1 MRRSSN
7 EPRDHASLVRLIEA
21 AGVSPRVIQAFREV
35 DRGDFVPAG
44 TREAY
49 TDRPIEILERQTTS
63 QPSLIAHMID
73 AADLLPG
80 DRVLEVGTGFG
91 YQTALLAKLTGDVV
105 SIERHPSITES
116 ARSNLER
123 AQIGGVEL
131 VVGDGWKGV
140 PGKAPYEAIIVSAS
154 ADGLPQALAD
164 QLVEGGRLVIPLKSR
179 GGDEVWLCIR
189 RGERLVKAKMLT
201 PARFVPLVQGEV
213 SQSNE

>member
-7 EPRDHASLVRLIEA
+7 EPRDHASLVHLIEA

-35 DRGDFVPAG
+35 DRSDFVPAG

-49 TDRPIEILERQTTS
+49 ADRPIEILEHQTTS

-105 SIERHPSITES
+105 SIERHPSITDA

-123 AQIGGVEL
+123 AGIAGVEL

-140 PGKAPYEAIIVSAS
+140 PDKAPYEAIIVSAS

-164 QLVEGGRLVIPLKSR
+164 QLADGGRLVIPLKGR

-189 RGERLVKAKMLT
+189 RGERLVKATMLT

>member
-1 MRRSSN
+1 MRRSSS
-7 EPRDHASLVRLIEA
+7 EPRDHASLVRLIEGT
-21 AGVSPRVIQAFREV
+21 GVSQRVVEAFREV
-35 DRGDFVPAG
+35 DRGGFVPPG
-44 TREAY
+44 TRQAY
-49 TDRPIEILERQTTS
+49 ADRPVEILERQTTS

-73 AADLLPG
+73 AADLLKG

-105 SIERHPSITES
+105 SIDRHASITAA

-123 AQIGGVEL
+123 AGIEGLEL

-140 PGKAPYEAIIVSAS
+140 PDRAPYEAIIVSAS
-154 ADGLPQALAD
+154 ADSLPEALAD
-164 QLVEGGRLVIPLKSR
+164 QLVDGGRLVIPLKVK

-189 RGERLVKAKMLT
+189 HEDRIVRAKMLT

-213 SQSNE
+213 AQSKE